1 MFLLHE
7 MITIEAENKKIE
19 VPLSFQKIGKVGAG
33 LLKVKLKLKLITVI
47 KITENKKKRF
57 AQSWSFSALKPK
69 IPMQNQ

>member
-1 MFLLHE
+1 
-7 MITIEAENKKIE
+7 
-19 VPLSFQKIGKVGAG
+19 VGAG

-69 IPMQNQ
+69 IPM